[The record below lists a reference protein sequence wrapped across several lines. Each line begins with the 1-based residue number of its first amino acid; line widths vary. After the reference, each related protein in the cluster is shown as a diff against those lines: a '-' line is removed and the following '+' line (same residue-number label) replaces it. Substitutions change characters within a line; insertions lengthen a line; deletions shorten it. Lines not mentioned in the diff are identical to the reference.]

1 MTDAIRPLTVADIPP
16 MVALFEEVGHEAG
29 WIPRIE
35 FSPEHIAGSLAAMIT
50 RDNCLSI
57 GVDADDGLVCGFLI
71 AELASPW
78 YTPTP
83 IAAERVFY
91 VHPQYRRSGYAHQ
104 LIQRYIDW
112 GRERGAAEIL
122 IGNGLGIQADK
133 VKALCESLGFDAIGY
148 ILKQV

>member
-1 MTDAIRPLTVADIPP
+1 MTDDIRPLTLDDIPP

-35 FSPEHIAGSLAAMIT
+35 FSPDHIATSLAAMIA
-50 RDNCLSI
+50 RENFLAV

-83 IAAERVFY
+83 IAAERVLY
-91 VHPQYRRSGYAHQ
+91 VHPQCRRSGHAHR

-122 IGNGLGIQADK
+122 IGNSLGIQAEK
-133 VKALCESLGFDAIGY
+133 VRALCESLGFEAIGY
-148 ILKQV
+148 ILKQE